1 MAFRLESHY
10 NRDVIQTTYRS
21 VLISLKL
28 SQGTDGSWA
37 GECILKFP
45 DNSVVTLG
53 PLEGSQTQELAK
65 DQALENA
72 RAHIDSHPL
81 AMASTGS
88 TR

>member
-1 MAFRLESHY
+1 M
-10 NRDVIQTTYRS
+10 IQTTYRS

-28 SQGTDGSWA
+28 SQGADGSWV
-37 GECILKFP
+37 GECTLKYP

-53 PLEGSQTQELAK
+53 PVEGSQTQELAK

-72 RAHIDSHPL
+72 RAHIDNHPL
-81 AMASTGS
+81 AMANTGS